1 MRPIFKTLYGSFL
14 YGTNIATSDQDI
26 KGVMVPT
33 ADDILDG
40 EIHKTYTDNTNTS
53 SDRRNT
59 ADDTDLQLYSL
70 KKFLYDISTGQSYA
84 MELLFSPKEMWVGE
98 PDPIWLEIVKNRD
111 KFVSKNITAM
121 VSYARAQ
128 AFKYGDKGRR
138 LEVFSDVISRMMTVQ
153 DVFPTSKVK
162 DWLYEDHQLEFLSKK
177 YPDFISVHKKENDES
192 GVEYL
197 NVNGVMV
204 PLNSSIE
211 YALGVYKPRLE
222 EYGHRAKK
230 AMEDKGQDLKA
241 IYHAVRI
248 AYQAEELLL
257 TGKITLPRPE
267 APLLLD
273 IRQGKFDEAKLK
285 ELIDESFEKVRKAE
299 KISSLPNKVNKD
311 WIKQFGR
318 QINLQI
324 IMKDYNLMRGWHTIP
339 TYTDYVDEDLTPDE

>member
-1 MRPIFKTLYGSFL
+1 MRPIFKTVYGSFL
-14 YGTNIATSDQDI
+14 YGTNVATSDQDI

-40 EIHKTYTDNTNTS
+40 EIHKTFTDNTNSS

-70 KKFLYDISTGQSYA
+70 KKFLHDISTGQSYA
-84 MELLFSPKEMWVGE
+84 MELLFSPQEKWVGE
-98 PDPIWLEIVKNRD
+98 VDPIWLEIVKNRD

-138 LEVFSDVISRMMTVQ
+138 LEVFKDVVECLRR
-153 DVFPTSKVK
+153 
-162 DWLYEDHQLEFLSKK
+162 YEDYYKGTFKIRDCINPESGFGI
-177 YPDFISVHKKENDES
+177 FISKHKEFISIHTKENDSS

-197 NVNGVMV
+197 DVNGVMV
-204 PLNSSIE
+204 PLGSTTS
-211 YALGVYKPRLE
+211 YALDVYIPRLE

-273 IRQGKFDEAKLK
+273 IRQGKFEEAKLK
-285 ELIDESFEKVRKAE
+285 ELIDESFEKVREAE
-299 KISSLPNKVNKD
+299 KISSLPAKVDKD

-318 QINLQI
+318 EINLNI
-324 IMKDYNLMRGWHTIP
+324 IMKDKNLDFDGSQAEEAFFKATQAFGW
-339 TYTDYVDEDLTPDE
+339 